1 MEYVMKKTIVILTV
15 FALSVLWGQKEISA
29 NDGDGEATINE
40 KINANQVK
48 SIDPEMIQQIRAFKA
63 MKEKMHIK
71 KEMMNGI
78 PSGPKSF
85 KVSNSESKFLA
96 IKKIIEAIKSDK
108 SELMIKGKIDINASG
123 LKNENEGTNLLFKNN
138 SGK

>member
-1 MEYVMKKTIVILTV
+1 MKKTIVILTV

-123 LKNENEGTNLLFKNN
+123 LKNENEGTNLRFKNN

>member
-1 MEYVMKKTIVILTV
+1 MKKTIVILTV

-96 IKKIIEAIKSDK
+96 IKEIIDQKKKTIQDNATIKSNN
-108 SELMIKGKIDINASG
+108 KGLNEINFEKIEVKLPGSH
-123 LKNENEGTNLLFKNN
+123 K
-138 SGK
+138 

>member
-1 MEYVMKKTIVILTV
+1 MKKTIVILTV

-96 IKKIIEAIKSDK
+96 IKKIIDQIKDDNQNTSVERINSK
-108 SELMIKGKIDINASG
+108 NVTSSRELNNTINYKKGNDSN
-123 LKNENEGTNLLFKNN
+123 
-138 SGK
+138 

>member
-1 MEYVMKKTIVILTV
+1 MEYVMKKIIVILTV
-15 FALSVLWGQKEISA
+15 FALSTLWGQKEIPTSV
-29 NDGDGEATINE
+29 GDGEEAIDE
-40 KINANQVK
+40 RVSANQVK

-96 IKKIIEAIKSDK
+96 IKKIIDQIKDDNQNTSVERINSK
-108 SELMIKGKIDINASG
+108 NITSSRELNNTINYKKGNDSN
-123 LKNENEGTNLLFKNN
+123 
-138 SGK
+138 

>member
-1 MEYVMKKTIVILTV
+1 MKKTIVILAV
-15 FALSVLWGQKEISA
+15 FALSVLLGQKEISA
-29 NDGDGEATINE
+29 NDGEATINE

-96 IKKIIEAIKSDK
+96 IKKIIDQVKDDNQNISVER
-108 SELMIKGKIDINASG
+108 INAI
-123 LKNENEGTNLLFKNN
+123 NEISN
-138 SGK
+138 SKGSNRIINYKKGINSN

>member
-1 MEYVMKKTIVILTV
+1 MKKTIVILTV

>member
-96 IKKIIEAIKSDK
+96 IKEIIDQKKKTIQDNATIKSNN
-108 SELMIKGKIDINASG
+108 KGLNEINFEKIEVKLPGSH
-123 LKNENEGTNLLFKNN
+123 K
-138 SGK
+138 

>member
-1 MEYVMKKTIVILTV
+1 MEYVMKKIIVILTV
-15 FALSVLWGQKEISA
+15 FALSTLWGQKEIPTSV
-29 NDGDGEATINE
+29 GDGEEAIDE
-40 KINANQVK
+40 RVSANQSK
-48 SIDPEMIQQIRAFKA
+48 SIDPEMIQQIRAIKA
-63 MKEKMHIK
+63 TKEKMHIK

-85 KVSNSESKFLA
+85 RVSNSESKFLA
-96 IKKIIEAIKSDK
+96 IKQIIEAIKSDK

-123 LKNENEGTNLLFKNN
+123 LKNENEGTNLRFKNN

>member
-1 MEYVMKKTIVILTV
+1 MKKTIVILTV

-48 SIDPEMIQQIRAFKA
+48 SIDPEMIQQIRAIKVT
-63 MKEKMHIK
+63 KERMHIK

-85 KVSNSESKFLA
+85 RVSNSESKFLA
-96 IKKIIEAIKSDK
+96 IKEIIDQKKKTIQDNATIKSNN
-108 SELMIKGKIDINASG
+108 KGLNEINFEKIEVKLPGSH
-123 LKNENEGTNLLFKNN
+123 K
-138 SGK
+138 

>member
-1 MEYVMKKTIVILTV
+1 MKKTIVILTV

-48 SIDPEMIQQIRAFKA
+48 SIDPEMIQQIRAIKVT
-63 MKEKMHIK
+63 KERMHIK
-71 KEMMNGI
+71 KEMMNGK
-78 PSGPKSF
+78 PSKPKSF
-85 KVSNSESKFLA
+85 RVSNSESKFLA

-123 LKNENEGTNLLFKNN
+123 LKNENEGTNLRFKNN

>member
-48 SIDPEMIQQIRAFKA
+48 SIDPEIIQQIRAFKA

-71 KEMMNGI
+71 KEMMNGK

-96 IKKIIEAIKSDK
+96 IKKIIDQIKDDNQNTSVERINSK
-108 SELMIKGKIDINASG
+108 NVTSSRELNNTINYKKGNDSN
-123 LKNENEGTNLLFKNN
+123 
-138 SGK
+138 

>member
-1 MEYVMKKTIVILTV
+1 MKKTIVILTV

-29 NDGDGEATINE
+29 NDGDGKATINE

-96 IKKIIEAIKSDK
+96 IKKIIDQIKDDNQNTSVERINSK
-108 SELMIKGKIDINASG
+108 NVTSSRELNNTINYKKGNDSN
-123 LKNENEGTNLLFKNN
+123 
-138 SGK
+138 